1 MKKYVW
7 EYLFKNEEEF
17 KKHQA
22 RLESFDR
29 QIKGSAAGCLLIF
42 ILEGLLIF
50 LIIVI
55 LAALHI
61 I

>member
-1 MKKYVW
+1 MKKYFW
-7 EYLFKNEEEF
+7 EYLFKDEEEF
-17 KKHQA
+17 KKHQE

-29 QIKGSAAGCLLIF
+29 QIKGNAAGCSLIF
-42 ILEGLLIF
+42 ILAGLLIF
-50 LIIVI
+50 LIILI

>member
-7 EYLFKNEEEF
+7 EYLFKNEEELR
-17 KKHQA
+17 KHQE
-22 RLESFDR
+22 RLDSFNR
-29 QIKGSAAGCLLIF
+29 QIKGSAGGCLFIF
-42 ILEGLLIF
+42 ILAGLLIF
-50 LIIVI
+50 LIIAV